1 MLANPSVKINILPP
15 LFVLINE
22 DNDINIE
29 GPKQVIPN
37 EYNFVIIFFNLSIFN
52 FIGFKSDFPNSILFF
67 HYLFPHHLIYNNNQH
82 HHKILLFLQ
91 KLQYLLY
98 N

>member
-29 GPKQVIPN
+29 GPKQVLPKAN
-37 EYNFVIIFFNLSIFN
+37 NFDIIFFNLSIFN
-52 FIGFKSDFPNSILFF
+52 FIGIKSAFPNLITFSSLFISSSF
-67 HYLFPHHLIYNNNQH
+67 NL
-82 HHKILLFLQ
+82 
-91 KLQYLLY
+91 
-98 N
+98 